1 MLIRFPFETRL
12 NSLICFAD
20 GDPPPVPP
28 GGSDNPPPADTPPPT
43 NNAAT
48 DTPAGDTPPPA
59 PPPAPVA
66 DWRDKQIN
74 RQHAK
79 IKALEGEAGR
89 AGELAAE
96 NERLKQLLEAKSG
109 TTTPPAPVQTAV
121 APQTTVSAPSA
132 GDPKAQARFEIE
144 LENIKTKIDTDYAK
158 DWPEAEE
165 NFRKA
170 GGIPTAIMQDILATD
185 DAAYVTVQLGK
196 NPGRFQEILDLPE
209 ARRRNALFKMAQE
222 HAGAVPAARPRPSNA
237 PEPPAPLPR
246 GGVNLPPA
254 GTIVPDRDDR
264 VPIPEEG
271 MPRPNK
277 YGSSQYDDAWYAE
290 RARQK
295 RESTGKP
302 WSVGGRAGGR

>member
-1 MLIRFPFETRL
+1 MLKFPFETRL

-28 GGSDNPPPADTPPPT
+28 GGSDNPPAADTPPQPIMQQLTLLRAIHRRLRHPRPQLPIGAT
-43 NNAAT
+43 NKSTAS
-48 DTPAGDTPPPA
+48 TPRSKL
-59 PPPAPVA
+59 
-66 DWRDKQIN
+66 W
-74 RQHAK
+74 
-79 IKALEGEAGR
+79 KARRGR

-109 TTTPPAPVQTAV
+109 TATPPAPVQTIL

-222 HAGAVPAARPRPSNA
+222 HGGAVPAARPRPSNA